1 MSLPI
6 DVLVVDDNPDVLAVV
21 SSELRRVGYQVR
33 TAQDGVE
40 GWVEFRSRRP
50 DLVVSDIRMPNQDG
64 IELLRRIREVSDVPV
79 ILLTAQADLSA
90 AVSALRGGATDFLRF
105 PDELEQLSGRA
116 QALLPGR
123 GDPEPDDEATA
134 LIRGDAPGMREL
146 RSRVRAL
153 AGLDVPVLVSGE
165 VGTGRMQ
172 VVRALHAL
180 SGEIAPLV
188 VIRPAEDG
196 APRKRC
202 AVALVE
208 LTAWPSEQQALW
220 AAALRGDAASKFS
233 RLYAIAEPS
242 LAAGVDRLEFRRDLW
257 VRFSRFRLDVP
268 PLRARSQDIP
278 TFARE
283 ALAEI
288 TSSMGRGALLFTLGA
303 LDSLRKRPWP
313 GNLPELREALV
324 QAVAF
329 AKGARID
336 RSDLDR
342 AVEAVIAAREDSLPN
357 RRAEKTSADRQELI
371 ALLSECGGNIAE
383 IARRL
388 DMTRGAVSY
397 RLRKHGLTR

>member
-1 MSLPI
+1 MPAPI
-6 DVLVVDDNPDVLAVV
+6 DVLVVDDSPDAIALV
-21 SSELRRVGYQVR
+21 SLELRRVGYQVR

-40 GWVEFRSRRP
+40 GWAEFRLRRP

-64 IELLRRIREVSDVPV
+64 LELLRRIREVSDVPV
-79 ILLTAQADLSA
+79 ILLTARADLSIA
-90 AVSALRGGATDFLRF
+90 ISALRGGATDFLRF
-105 PDELEQLSGRA
+105 PDELAQLPQRA
-116 QALLPGR
+116 QALLPWR
-123 GDPEPDDEATA
+123 GEPEPDDAATA
-134 LIRGDAPGMREL
+134 LIPGDAQGMREL
-146 RSRVRAL
+146 RARVRAL

-165 VGTGRMQ
+165 VGSGRLA

-180 SGEIAPLV
+180 SGERAPLV
-188 VIRPAEDG
+188 SLGPSDRTAG
-196 APRKRC
+196 KKRC
-202 AVALVE
+202 AVVFLE
-208 LTAWPSEQQALW
+208 LARWPSEAQDFW
-220 AAALRGDAASKFS
+220 AAVLRGDAAAKFS

-242 LAAGVDRLEFRRDLW
+242 LAAGVDKLEFRRDLW

-288 TSSMGRGALLFTLGA
+288 TASLGRSVLSFTPGA

-329 AKGARID
+329 AKGSRID
-336 RSDLDR
+336 RSELDR
-342 AVEAVIAAREDSLPN
+342 AVEAVIAAREDSLSN
-357 RRAEKTSADRQELI
+357 RRAEKTSAERQQLI
-371 ALLSECGGNIAE
+371 ALLGECGGNIAE